1 MEARPPTSRPAGG
14 VIRGGHLDDGEE
26 RLALA
31 RRGRRPA
38 RRDPLRYVFESSVHV
53 KRMEARPPTSRPA
66 GGVIRGGHLDDGE
79 ERLALARRGRRPARR
94 DPLRYVFESSVHV
107 KRMEARP
114 PTSRPAGGDPR
125 RAPRRRRRATR
136 ARGAAAARADPL
148 RYVFES
154 SVHAKRME
162 ARPPTSRPAGGVIR
176 GRHLDAAKSDS
187 RRGGQ
192 RQRADPL
199 RYVFESSVHVKR
211 MEARPPTSRPA
222 GGVVRGEHLD
232 DGEERLGGRRR
243 RAGPAPLRR
252 AREAVADKAEAEV
265 EKAALKAELEEA
277 VADKT
282 EAQGSVTTLEAEN
295 AALEAENAELKAA
308 KAPGGRPTPAPSPSP
323 SVSPTPAPSTT
334 PTVSP
339 APTVAPTWGVVEW
352 IQRGDD
358 IDGEAAYDYS
368 GRSVSL
374 SADGA
379 TLAVGR
385 PERGAGSDAGPRAC
399 SRGTVDETWKQRGDD
414 IDGEAA
420 DDYSGYSVSLSADGG
435 AGRQGVGNDG
445 AAPARAAR
453 VFAWDSDDETWVQR
467 GDDIDGEAADDWS
480 GYSVSLSADGT
491 TLATWKQRGGDIDG
505 EAADDWSGWSVSLS
519 ADGTMLAVGAWGND
533 PDNFLPDAGHARVF
547 AWDSGTWVKRGDD
560 IDGEAAYDWSGYS
573 VSLSADGTALAVGAS
588 GNDGAGSYAGHAR
601 VFAWDPVDETWVQR
615 GDDIDGEA
623 AYDESGISVSLSAD
637 GTTLAVGAHY
647 NDGAGSD
654 AGHAR
659 VFAWDSVDETWVQR
673 GDDVDGEAADDF
685 SGYSVSLSADG
696 TTLAVGAPYNDGG
709 GTDAGHARVYSSWGV
724 VEWIQRGDDIDGEAA
739 YDYSGRS
746 VSLSADGATLA
757 VGASGNDGAGS
768 DAGHARVFAWDPVDE
783 TWKQRGDDI
792 DGEAADDYSG
802 YSVSLSA
809 DGTALAV
816 GASGNDGAGSRAGH
830 ARVFAWD
837 SDDETW
843 VQRGDDIDGEAAD
856 DWSGYSVSLSADG
869 TTLAVGAV
877 YNDGAGSNAGHAR
890 VFAWDPV
897 DETWK
902 QRGGDIDGEAAD
914 DWSGWSVSLSADGTM
929 LAVGAW
935 GNDPDNFLPDAGH
948 ARVFAWDSGTWV
960 KRGDDIDGEA
970 ADDWSGYSVS
980 LSADGTALA
989 VGASGNDGAGSYAG
1003 HARVFA
1009 WDPVDE
1015 TWKQRGDDIDGE
1027 AAYDESGISVSL
1039 SADGTTLAVGA
1050 HYNDGA
1056 GSDAGHARVFAWDSV
1071 DETWVQR
1078 GDDVD
1083 GEAADDFSGYSVS
1096 LSADGTTLAVGA
1108 PYNDGGGTDAGHA
1121 RVYSISL

>member
-1 MEARPPTSRPAGG
+1 MHVIIRATVLSCAFTFATAAGG
-14 VIRGGHLDDGEE
+14 VKLNKKAYPVEAVVAIFKDFHPTASEADLAGI
-26 RLALA
+26 ALA
-31 RRGRRPA
+31 NKGLEASDTSPEAAGGVKLNKKAYPVEAVVAIFKDFHPTASEADLAGIALANKGLEASDTSPGRRGRQAEQEGLPGRG
-38 RRDPLRYVFESSVHV
+38 RGRDLQDFHPTASEADLAGIALALKGLEASDTSPEAVPSDDAEDADVDGLPGVGTGPPSLGSVRGLDDVAQDGDDEKNCAWVGKKKAKRCTGKV
-53 KRMEARPPTSRPA
+53 KSE
-66 GGVIRGGHLDDGE
+66 GGV
-79 ERLALARRGRRPARR
+79 LA
-94 DPLRYVFESSVHV
+94 SVACPGWKKSKTCAWV
-107 KRMEARP
+107 GKSP
-114 PTSRPAGGDPR
+114 
-125 RAPRRRRRATR
+125 
-136 ARGAAAARADPL
+136 
-148 RYVFES
+148 
-154 SVHAKRME
+154 AKRCDKESKSKVLASDACPVACDACPTWAEVTEDLTEVTE
-162 ARPPTSRPAGGVIR
+162 ALTEALTEVTETC
-176 GRHLDAAKSDS
+176 DAA
-187 RRGGQ
+187 
-192 RQRADPL
+192 
-199 RYVFESSVHVKR
+199 
-211 MEARPPTSRPA
+211 EAKNA
-222 GGVVRGEHLD
+222 ALEAEL
-232 DGEERLGGRRR
+232 E
-243 RAGPAPLRR
+243 
-252 AREAVADKAEAEV
+252 EAVADKAEAEV

-282 EAQGSVTTLEAEN
+282 EAQGNVTTLEAEN

-308 KAPGGRPTPAPSPSP
+308 KA
-323 SVSPTPAPSTT
+323 
-334 PTVSP
+334 
-339 APTVAPTWGVVEW
+339 
-352 IQRGDD
+352 
-358 IDGEAAYDYS
+358 S
-368 GRSVSL
+368 GRAARRPRRPRRPGVADARAVDD
-374 SADGA
+374 ADGLA
-379 TLAVGR
+379 RADRRADVGRRRVDSARRRHRRRGGVRLLGQVGIAERGRRALAVRASGND
-385 PERGAGSDAGPRAC
+385 GAGSDAGHARVFAWDP
-399 SRGTVDETWKQRGDD
+399 VDETWKQRGDD

-420 DDYSGYSVSLSADGG
+420 DDYSGYSVSLSADGTALAVG
-435 AGRQGVGNDG
+435 ASGNDG
-445 AAPARAAR
+445 AGSRAGHAR
-453 VFAWDSDDETWVQR
+453 VRVGLRRR
-467 GDDIDGEAADDWS
+467 GVGSARRDIDGEAADDWS
-480 GYSVSLSADGT
+480 GYSTAPAPTRATRVFAWDPVDE
-491 TLATWKQRGGDIDG
+491 TWKQRGGDIGG

-573 VSLSADGTALAVGAS
+573 VSLSADGAALAVGRRKR
-588 GNDGAGSYAGHAR
+588 GAGSYAGHAR

-783 TWKQRGDDI
+783 T
-792 DGEAADDYSG
+792 
-802 YSVSLSA
+802 A

-843 VQRGDDIDGEAAD
+843 VQRGDDIDGGAAD

-935 GNDPDNFLPDAGH
+935 GTTRQLPPDAGH

-1009 WDPVDE
+1009 WDPS
-1015 TWKQRGDDIDGE
+1015 TRRGSSAAATSRRG
-1027 AAYDESGISVSL
+1027 AYDESGISVSL
-1039 SADGTTLAVGA
+1039 SGR
-1050 HYNDGA
+1050 H
-1056 GSDAGHARVFAWDSV
+1056 DAGRRGALQ
-1071 DETWVQR
+1071 QR
-1078 GDDVD
+1078 RR
-1083 GEAADDFSGYSVS
+1083 
-1096 LSADGTTLAVGA
+1096 L
-1108 PYNDGGGTDAGHA
+1108 
-1121 RVYSISL
+1121 